1 MHGESLP
8 PLLGTPTL
16 FHPMLHLHHIA
27 IICSDYQRSK
37 RFYVDIL
44 GLRIL
49 AETFRPERN
58 SYKLDLALDPR
69 DTIDPVASPHATSAH
84 SDRATGAHASPAP
97 IFPRIELFSFPNPPP
112 RPTHPEARG
121 LRHLAFAVTDLTAE
135 LARLA
140 ALGVIAEP
148 IRTDTTPTGR
158 GKRFTFIKDPDHLP
172 IELYEV

>member
-1 MHGESLP
+1 MP
-8 PLLGTPTL
+8 
-16 FHPMLHLHHIA
+16 LHLHHIA
-27 IICSDYQRSK
+27 IICSDYLRSK

-49 AETFRPERN
+49 AETFRPDRN
-58 SYKLDLALDPR
+58 SYKLDLAIDPR
-69 DTIDPVASPHATSAH
+69 DTINPAASLQSTDANAG
-84 SDRATGAHASPAP
+84 RATDAHASHHP

-121 LRHLAFAVTDLTAE
+121 LRHLAFAVTDLDTE
-135 LARLA
+135 LTRLA

-148 IRTDTTPTGR
+148 VRTDTTPTGR
-158 GKRFTFIKDPDHLP
+158 GKRFTFIKDPDDLP